1 MIDDDTSS
9 AEEALLGTTFQEK
22 STKYGTYLYKTLLTT
37 HIVTFLVG
45 ITLGLVLGYGFHA
58 KIPSARAS
66 CQTIH
71 DTEFSKAILVLVP
84 FRMRC

>member
-1 MIDDDTSS
+1 MIDDDTGD

-22 STKYGTYLYKTLLTT
+22 ATNDGPQLYKTLLTS
-37 HIVTFLVG
+37 HILTFVVG

-58 KIPSARAS
+58 TIPSTTSS

-71 DTEFSKAILVLVP
+71 DTEFSKTILVL
-84 FRMRC
+84 